1 MCAFNLSNININLRD
16 YYIINKLFIYRSTL
30 INHNLRWIDWPHS
43 HGDPN
48 EYWNKLGARQ
58 YIGGPRVLNAS
69 ELRQVLASPYLFA
82 RKVDVSVD
90 AEVR

>member
-1 MCAFNLSNININLRD
+1 
-16 YYIINKLFIYRSTL
+16 
-30 INHNLRWIDWPHS
+30 
-43 HGDPN
+43 
-48 EYWNKLGARQ
+48 LGARQ